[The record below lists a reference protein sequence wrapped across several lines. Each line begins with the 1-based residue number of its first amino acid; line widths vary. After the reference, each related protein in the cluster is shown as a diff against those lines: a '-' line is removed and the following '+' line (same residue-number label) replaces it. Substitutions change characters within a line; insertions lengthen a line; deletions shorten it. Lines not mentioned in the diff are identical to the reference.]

1 MKGSFIV
8 VWDKFRHIKKMENE
22 LEALDALCDFVNEKR
37 EFKEMLKEVK
47 EEPAIVDDL
56 RNMGSIE
63 ATIDLMKMCN
73 PEFVDKV
80 LKGNGVD
87 IDDLPDYIYKDL
99 CHDVG
104 KKVLARCRIKY
115 RVDIATDSVKFVAE
129 AQDASH

>member
-47 EEPAIVDDL
+47 EEPEVANDI

-80 LKGNGVD
+80 LKGKGVD
-87 IDDLPDYIYKDL
+87 IDELPDYIYKDL
-99 CHDVG
+99 CHDIG

-115 RVDIATDSVKFVAE
+115 RIDIATDSVEFVAE
-129 AQDASH
+129 AQDAAH

>member
-22 LEALDALCDFVNEKR
+22 LEALDALCDFVNEKQ
-37 EFKEMLKEVK
+37 ELKEVK
-47 EEPAIVDDL
+47 EEPAIVDDI

-80 LKGNGVD
+80 LKGKGVD
-87 IDDLPDYIYKDL
+87 IDELPDYIYKDL
-99 CHDVG
+99 CHDIG
-104 KKVLARCRIKY
+104 RKILARCRIKY
-115 RVDIATDSVKFVAE
+115 RIDIATDSVEFVAE
-129 AQDASH
+129 AQDAAH

>member
-8 VWDKFRHIKKMENE
+8 VWDKFRNIKKMESE

-37 EFKEMLKEVK
+37 EFKEVK
-47 EEPAIVDDL
+47 EEPPIVDDI

-80 LKGNGVD
+80 LNGKGID

-99 CHDVG
+99 CHDIG
-104 KKVLARCRIKY
+104 KKVLANCRIKY

-129 AQDASH
+129 AQDASN

>member
-47 EEPAIVDDL
+47 EEPEIVDDI

-80 LKGNGVD
+80 LKGKGVD

-99 CHDVG
+99 CHDIG
-104 KKVLARCRIKY
+104 KKILARCRIKY
-115 RVDIATDSVKFVAE
+115 LVDIATDSVEFVAE
-129 AQDASH
+129 VKDASH

>member
-8 VWDKFRHIKKMENE
+8 VWDKFRNIKKMEDE
-22 LEALDALCDFVNEKR
+22 LEAIDALCDFVNEKR
-37 EFKEMLKEVK
+37 EFKEVK
-47 EEPAIVDDL
+47 EEPEIVDDL

-80 LKGNGVD
+80 LKGKGVD
-87 IDDLPDYIYKDL
+87 IDELPDYIYKDL
-99 CHDVG
+99 CHDIG
-104 KKVLARCRIKY
+104 KKILARCRIKY
-115 RVDIATDSVKFVAE
+115 RVDIASDSVKFVAE

>member
-8 VWDKFRHIKKMENE
+8 VWDKFRKIKKMESE
-22 LEALDALCDFVNEKR
+22 LDALDALCDFVNEKR
-37 EFKEMLKEVK
+37 EFKEVK

-80 LKGNGVD
+80 LKGKGVD
-87 IDDLPDYIYKDL
+87 IDELPDYIYKDL
-99 CHDVG
+99 CHDIG

-115 RVDIATDSVKFVAE
+115 RVDIASDSVKFVAE